1 MDVSIATARLLVDDQ
16 FPEYAHLPIESVQ
29 SGGTDNTIFRLGE
42 ALSLRFPKRASGSS
56 QAEKEHKWL
65 PLLNPLPLAI
75 SQPLKRGHS
84 AAEYPHAWSIY
95 NWIPGAPL
103 STSKIDDW
111 SRAAL
116 DLARFV
122 SALQLKTVKGAP
134 RSGAQNNF
142 RGVLLAERDDL
153 TRRAIERLT
162 DEYSALKLLEVWE
175 NALAAP
181 ICAGEPVWLH
191 GDLQGGNILVRE
203 GHLAAIIDF
212 GLSGV
217 GDPACDLMVAWSI
230 LPAEVKTI
238 FRNEIA
244 CNDGTWARGRG
255 WALSVSTI
263 ALEYHR
269 TRTPALS
276 AISRQTISAV
286 LNDF

>member
-1 MDVSIATARLLVDDQ
+1 MDVSLATARLLVDDQ
-16 FPEYAHLPIESVQ
+16 FPEYAHLPIEPVQ

-65 PLLNPLPLAI
+65 PRLNPLSLAI

-84 AAEYPHAWSIY
+84 AAGYPHAWSIY
-95 NWIPGAPL
+95 DWIPGTPL
-103 STSKIDDW
+103 STSKIVDW
-111 SRAAL
+111 SRAAS
-116 DLARFV
+116 DLARFI
-122 SALQLKTVKGAP
+122 SRLHLKAIEGAP

-142 RGVLLAERDDL
+142 RGVALAKRDDL
-153 TRRAIERLT
+153 TRRAIEGLA
-162 DEYSALKLLEVWE
+162 DEYPAQKLLQAWE

-181 ICAGEPVWLH
+181 IHAGEPVWLH
-191 GDLQGGNILVRE
+191 GDLQGGNILVQE

-244 CNDGTWARGRG
+244 CNDATWARGRG

-276 AISRQTISAV
+276 AISRQTITAV
-286 LNDF
+286 INDF